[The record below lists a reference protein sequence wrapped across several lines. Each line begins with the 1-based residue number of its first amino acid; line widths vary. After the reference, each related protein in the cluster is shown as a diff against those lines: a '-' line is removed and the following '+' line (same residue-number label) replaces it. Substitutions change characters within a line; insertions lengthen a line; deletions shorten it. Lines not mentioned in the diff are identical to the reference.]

1 VDTKDQAIMPA
12 EMVGFKAEAC
22 MEAGRRVEFAQ
33 EVFVAPHDLELERRG
48 SGRSGGA
55 IGQENSD
62 AANTMG
68 LCRTRVA
75 DLGLR
80 R

>member
-1 VDTKDQAIMPA
+1 MPA

-33 EVFVAPHDLELERRG
+33 EVFVAPHDLELELERRG
-48 SGRSGGA
+48 SGWSGGA